1 MTITF
6 LPVDADTSTL
16 LPKYTA
22 QQFRQGHAATY
33 GGGSGRRLGGRSG
46 FRVDTPSNILTAT
59 STTWTLGPCA
69 GMIDPGF
76 ATHQG
81 MYGWATDTNITG
93 TGPTG
98 VVAADAT
105 NPRKDIVYIQIDDKN
120 IDGSGALAGDVKYL
134 AGTPATT
141 PAAPSLPA
149 RSFLV
154 GTITV
159 PQVGGG
165 SPTVALNTARFVSA
179 GGIQPVADAAERT
192 ALSAYE
198 GLIVDQKDVDR
209 LYRHNGTRWAQTS
222 EVELGHSI
230 TGTGG
235 TLAASPSW
243 SDLLVVTATSLG
255 GEVTVS
261 YKVTLV
267 NANSGA
273 HRSAAIRVTCDG
285 AEVDAWAFTCPW
297 LTGIQVPTF
306 PALDVS
312 HVPAAGAHTWKIQA
326 QAGVG
331 EASSVQIIKG
341 SIVVTE
347 KP

>member
-6 LPVDADTSTL
+6 LQVDGDPITG
-16 LPKYTA
+16 PHYTA
-22 QQFRQGHAATY
+22 QQFRQGQAATH
-33 GGGSGRRLGGRSG
+33 GGGANRRLGGRSG

-59 STTWTLGPCA
+59 STTWTLGACA
-69 GMIDPGF
+69 AMIDPGF

-81 MYGWATDTNITG
+81 MYGWASDANVTG
-93 TGPTG
+93 SVT
-98 VVAADAT
+98 AADAT
-105 NPRKDIVYIQIDDKN
+105 NPRKDIVYIQVNDSSAG
-120 IDGSGALAGDVKYL
+120 DGSGALSANVLYL
-134 AGTPATT
+134 AGTPGTT
-141 PAAPSLPA
+141 PSAPTLPA

-159 PQVGGG
+159 PQVSGG
-165 SPTVALNTARFVSA
+165 SPTVALNTARFAAA
-179 GGIQPVADAAERT
+179 GGILPVADAAERT
-192 ALSAYE
+192 ALTGYE

-222 EVELGHSI
+222 EVELAHSI

-255 GEVTVS
+255 GEVTIG

-312 HVPAAGAHTWKIQA
+312 HTPAAGAHTWKIQA

-341 SIVVTE
+341 SVVVTE

>member
-1 MTITF
+1 MTIT
-6 LPVDADTSTL
+6 LLQVDGDPDTG
-16 LPKYTA
+16 PHYTA
-22 QQFRQGHAATY
+22 QQFRQGQAATH
-33 GGGSGRRLGGRSG
+33 GGGANRRLGGRSG

-59 STTWTLGPCA
+59 STTWTLVPCA
-69 GMIDPGF
+69 AMIDAGF
-76 ATHQG
+76 ATYQG
-81 MYGWATDTNITG
+81 MYGWSTDANVTG
-93 TGPTG
+93 SVT
-98 VVAADAT
+98 AADAT
-105 NPRKDIVYIQIDDKN
+105 NPRKDIVYIQVNDSSAG
-120 IDGSGALAGDVKYL
+120 DGSGALTANVSYL
-134 AGTPATT
+134 AGTPGVT
-141 PAAPSLPA
+141 PSAPGLPA

-159 PQVGGG
+159 PQSGGG
-165 SPTVALNTARFVSA
+165 SPTVALNTARYASA
-179 GGIQPVADAAERT
+179 GAILPVADSTERT
-192 ALSAYE
+192 ALTGYE

-209 LYRHNGTRWAQTS
+209 LYRHNGTRWGQVS

-261 YKVTLV
+261 YNVTLV

-306 PALDVS
+306 PSLSVP
-312 HVPAAGAHTWKIQA
+312 HTPAAGSHTWKIQA

-341 SIVVTE
+341 SVVITE